1 MNLEE
6 EKQYQYMNEQ
16 SKSNKIIDIPATEPT
31 PTQPVALTMQQ
42 IQNIG
47 AAYARLMELKTQK
60 VLTVNTETEVR
71 GLLEYLSSELIAH
84 ADELIACWL
93 VARTEYEPMLNI
105 FARIAG
111 RVSGKL
117 SPKQKA

>member
-1 MNLEE
+1 M
-6 EKQYQYMNEQ
+6 
-16 SKSNKIIDIPATEPT
+16 SKNIIDITTQNTE

-47 AAYARLMELKTQK
+47 AAYARLMELKSQK
-60 VLTVNTETEVR
+60 VLTVNTETEVK
-71 GLLEYLSSELIAH
+71 GLIEFLSSELIAH
-84 ADELIACWL
+84 ADELLACWL

-117 SPKQKA
+117 NIPKPQPANPTKE